1 MDFVVTH
8 TYREGNHCADKLA
21 NLGLTPTEMVWLT
34 NVHLSIKDDFSRNK
48 LGQPCFRF
56 VT

>member
-21 NLGLTPTEMVWLT
+21 NLGLTSTEMVWLT